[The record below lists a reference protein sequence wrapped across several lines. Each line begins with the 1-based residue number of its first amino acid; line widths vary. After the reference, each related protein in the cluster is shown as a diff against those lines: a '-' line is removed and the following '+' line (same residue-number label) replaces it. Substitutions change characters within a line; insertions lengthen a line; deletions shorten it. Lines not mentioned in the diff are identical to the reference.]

1 MTSCE
6 TDSSRRPAPLALGV
20 VVSVALVL
28 LSVCGVPTQAA
39 TVMDLKNVVKNEM
52 YRIDIGM
59 TDFYSSLSVSP
70 TVQQQ
75 YCTTAITS
83 QAAGLSLTME
93 SLSSPYGVLA
103 TEYGFLIYKDA
114 YVFGP
119 SIKLI
124 GASAWPNGT
133 LTTDI
138 QIGRNI
144 LVPYLTNTIVF
155 VTGILESEDG
165 RQNILPMT
173 RFMMAD
179 SYLCAYMHM
188 DVANLYRN
196 TFRAVFA
203 ELA

>member
-6 TDSSRRPAPLALGV
+6 TNSSRRPAPLALGV
-20 VVSVALVL
+20 VVSVALL
-28 LSVCGVPTQAA
+28 LLGLCGVPAQAA
-39 TVMDLKNVVKNEM
+39 TVTDLKNAIKNEL

-75 YCTTAITS
+75 YCTAAITS
-83 QAAGLSLTME
+83 RAAGLSLTME

-103 TEYGFLIYKDA
+103 TEYGFLIYKDTF
-114 YVFGP
+114 VFGP

-138 QIGRNI
+138 QSGRHI
-144 LVPYLTNTIVF
+144 LVPYLTNTVVF
-155 VTGILESEDG
+155 VTGVIENEDG
-165 RQNILPMT
+165 RQNILPMM
-173 RFMMAD
+173 RLMMVD
-179 SYLCAYMHM
+179 SYLCAHMHM
-188 DVANLYRN
+188 NVANLYRK
-196 TFRAVFA
+196 TFRTAFA

>member
-1 MTSCE
+1 MTSCA

-39 TVMDLKNVVKNEM
+39 TVTDLKNVVKNEM

-75 YCTTAITS
+75 YCTTAIAS

-124 GASAWPNGT
+124 GASAWSNGT

-138 QIGRNI
+138 QMGRNI

-173 RFMMAD
+173 RFMMVD